1 MTTHGR
7 KYAFVAAG
15 GMLGAIAR
23 YGIKLSPV
31 FHNPLDFPL
40 QTLMTNLAGCF
51 LIAFILTAAE
61 TWLDLDPAVRAGIIG
76 GFLGAFTTF
85 STYCREAWQLL
96 AGPAFLT
103 GLLYFV
109 ASPLL
114 GLAAILLGA
123 EMSRICI
130 GRKRG
135 EEKPVEPHRKRNPPG
150 ASGSDPHTG
159 GGAE

>member
-1 MTTHGR
+1 MTMRGR
-7 KYAFVAAG
+7 QYAFVAAG
-15 GMLGAIAR
+15 GMLGAVAR
-23 YGIKLSPV
+23 YGIKLSPA
-31 FHNPLDFPL
+31 FHNPLDFPF
-40 QTLMTNLAGCF
+40 QTLVTNLVGCF

-61 TWLDLDPAVRAGIIG
+61 TWLDLDPAVRAGIVG

-85 STYCREAWQLL
+85 STFCREAWQLL

-103 GLLYFV
+103 GLVYFV

-114 GLAAILLGA
+114 GLLAILLGA
-123 EMSRICI
+123 EMSRIFT

-135 EEKPVEPHRKRNPPG
+135 EGKPFEPHRIRNPFG
-150 ASGSDPHTG
+150 DSGSDPNKK